1 MKELL
6 KLDSI
11 CQSYAQVKNDPVF
24 WLTVYKCP
32 TVSLRHWSALR
43 VYRVDICPI
52 WVTVPRAPQRPDS
65 IIVPM
70 HVTGGP
76 LNLFVTCFL
85 TQITRQCYGALITML
100 RSFRTANTVLLKGP
114 VRWRGVTFGYLLYW
128 LVLVGYTWRQ
138 SKWINMKI

>member
-52 WVTVPRAPQRPDS
+52 WVTVPRAPS
-65 IIVPM
+65 LVA
-70 HVTGGP
+70 VATA
-76 LNLFVTCFL
+76 
-85 TQITRQCYGALITML
+85 TRLDNCSYARSRRSFELVCDMLPNANNSTML
-100 RSFRTANTVLLKGP
+100 RSSNYNVTVIP
-114 VRWRGVTFGYLLYW
+114 N
-128 LVLVGYTWRQ
+128 
-138 SKWINMKI
+138 S